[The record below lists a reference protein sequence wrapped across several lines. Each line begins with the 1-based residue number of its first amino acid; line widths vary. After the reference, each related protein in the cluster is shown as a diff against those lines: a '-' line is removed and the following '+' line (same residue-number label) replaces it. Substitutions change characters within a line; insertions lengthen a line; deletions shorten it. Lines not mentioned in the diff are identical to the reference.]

1 MARQSRIKS
10 ISSEKRVIR
19 PYECFSFDLNRDE
32 NSYKLSGRY
41 VDPES
46 GGRIDLEDVLLNDEQ
61 LKSVEKILKSG
72 KFRCYTERISE
83 NNVYD
88 EADSLLSAGWR
99 LSDGSIISVK
109 YNGIA
114 AKELFK
120 VLKVLLR
127 Q

>member
-1 MARQSRIKS
+1 M
-10 ISSEKRVIR
+10 
-19 PYECFSFDLNRDE
+19 NRDE

-46 GGRIDLEDVLLNDEQ
+46 GRRIDLEDVLLNDEQ

>member
-1 MARQSRIKS
+1 M
-10 ISSEKRVIR
+10 
-19 PYECFSFDLNRDE
+19 
-32 NSYKLSGRY
+32 GY
-41 VDPES
+41 VALIGLYFVP
-46 GGRIDLEDVLLNDEQ
+46 
-61 LKSVEKILKSG
+61 IL
-72 KFRCYTERISE
+72 C
-83 NNVYD
+83 
-88 EADSLLSAGWR
+88 LLSAGWR